1 MYKIVAADS
10 SEPKC
15 SDSNSYEIEASDSL
29 ETKRSDSN
37 SEKSDALPAID
48 TIILASLRVFHEQ
61 EYSLLSQNIDLAL
74 SDNPEL
80 NHLIT
85 QRILL
90 PRSYYCTPIAI
101 LMYRT
106 TVESLRARRE
116 REQSPSSPNT
126 NLDDVTHHFLNHV
139 IHATNIPPTAL
150 PMRTIRDINV

>member
-29 ETKRSDSN
+29 ESKRSNSH

-48 TIILASLRVFHEQ
+48 TIILTSLRVSHEQ

-74 SDNPEL
+74 FDNPVL

-90 PRSYYCTPIAI
+90 PRP
-101 LMYRT
+101 
-106 TVESLRARRE
+106 
-116 REQSPSSPNT
+116 
-126 NLDDVTHHFLNHV
+126 
-139 IHATNIPPTAL
+139 
-150 PMRTIRDINV
+150 

>member
-1 MYKIVAADS
+1 MYG
-10 SEPKC
+10 
-15 SDSNSYEIEASDSL
+15 IEASDSL
-29 ETKRSDSN
+29 GMKHSASN
-37 SEKSDALPAID
+37 SERSDALPAID

-106 TVESLRARRE
+106 TVESLSARRE

>member
-48 TIILASLRVFHEQ
+48 TIILASLRVLHEQ

-80 NHLIT
+80 NHLIHET
-85 QRILL
+85 FIAPRVLL
-90 PRSYYCTPIAI
+90 
-101 LMYRT
+101 LH
-106 TVESLRARRE
+106 
-116 REQSPSSPNT
+116 PNH
-126 NLDDVTHHFLNHV
+126 N
-139 IHATNIPPTAL
+139 
-150 PMRTIRDINV
+150 INV

>member
-48 TIILASLRVFHEQ
+48 TIILASLRVLHEQ

-116 REQSPSSPNT
+116 REQSPSLPNT
-126 NLDDVTHHFLNHV
+126 NLDNVTHHFLSDIIHV
-139 IHATNIPPTAL
+139 MNIPPTAL
-150 PMRTIRDINV
+150 LMRTICDINA

>member
-1 MYKIVAADS
+1 MYKIETA
-10 SEPKC
+10 
-15 SDSNSYEIEASDSL
+15 DSL
-29 ETKRSDSN
+29 EPKRFGSN

-48 TIILASLRVFHEQ
+48 TIILASLRVLHEQ

-116 REQSPSSPNT
+116 REQSPSLPNT
-126 NLDDVTHHFLNHV
+126 NLDNVTHYFLNHV
-139 IHATNIPPTAL
+139 IHATNIASTAL
-150 PMRTIRDINV
+150 PLRPIWDINA